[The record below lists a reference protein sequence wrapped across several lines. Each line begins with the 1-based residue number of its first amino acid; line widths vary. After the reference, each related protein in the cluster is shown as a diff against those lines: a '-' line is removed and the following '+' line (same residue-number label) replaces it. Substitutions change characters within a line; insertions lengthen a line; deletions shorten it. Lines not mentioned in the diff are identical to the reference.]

1 MKHILRSESF
11 LTAEEVWEE
20 YEELL
25 PAAFGAKYD
34 EEEDEV
40 TFEVTDFKE
49 LYDFAHSCNADIIV
63 SSSNGS
69 RIITLEEY

>member
-11 LTAEEVWEE
+11 LTAEEVWKE

-25 PAAFGAKYD
+25 PAAFGAEYD
-34 EEEDEV
+34 EDEDEV
-40 TFEVTDFKE
+40 IFEVTDFKE

-63 SSSNGS
+63 KSSNGS
-69 RIITLEEY
+69 SKIILEEY